1 MFGGAV
7 LVTAPLSRQTPM
19 AAPSSKNSSGRPFAR
34 PQQAYLLLAPGFLI
48 YALFVLLPITNT
60 VRYSFFDWTGFSEPT
75 FIGIDNYIRLAGDPD
90 FWKAIGNNT
99 FFVLFY
105 TILPIMLGLFLTSL
119 LTRSRIRG
127 LTLFRTGLF
136 IPQVMS
142 PVVVGIVWR
151 WLFTY
156 NGPINSFL
164 IAIGLENVALPWLGD
179 FTWAPYAVGAVGTW
193 VQYGLCM
200 VLFIAGAQSIDEEL
214 YDAAKVFGA
223 NAWQQFRYVTFPGLR
238 QQILVAFILT
248 FIAAMRVFDLVFV
261 LTQGGPGKQTIV
273 TSYLIYQQA
282 FQRNRAGYASAIAV
296 VIAIII
302 LVVSIAVFKLQSR
315 DESKSSEVVV

>member
-1 MFGGAV
+1 
-7 LVTAPLSRQTPM
+7 M
-19 AAPSSKNSSGRPFAR
+19 AAPSLKNSSGRPFAR

-90 FWKAIGNNT
+90 FWKAIGNNA

-315 DESKSSEVVV
+315 DESKSSEVVE